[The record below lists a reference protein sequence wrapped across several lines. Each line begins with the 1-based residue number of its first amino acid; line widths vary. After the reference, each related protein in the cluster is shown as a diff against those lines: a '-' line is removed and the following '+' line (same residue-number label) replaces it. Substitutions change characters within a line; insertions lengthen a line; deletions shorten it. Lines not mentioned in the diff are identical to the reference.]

1 MSEAQEFAR
10 HVVDLLDSFG
20 PCEARRMFGGFGIF
34 HQDQMFALI
43 ADGELYFKADDQS
56 RELFIDTG
64 SDRFTYYKQGKPFQ
78 LSYYRAPDAFFEQP
92 DETLHWARIAF
103 DAALRN
109 PTPRKRKKGAPS

>member
-34 HQDQMFALI
+34 HQNQMFALI
-43 ADGELYFKADDQS
+43 ADGELYLKADDES
-56 RELFIDTG
+56 RDRFIDAG
-64 SDRFTYYKQGKPFQ
+64 SEIFTYYKQGKPFR
-78 LSYYRAPDAFFEQP
+78 LSYYRAPDAFFEEP
-92 DETLHWARIAF
+92 GENLRWARIAF

-109 PTPRKRKKGAPS
+109 PTPRRRKKGTRS

>member
-10 HVVDLLDSFG
+10 HVVDLLDGFG

-43 ADGELYFKADDQS
+43 ADGDLYFKADDES
-56 RELFIDTG
+56 RDQFIAAG
-64 SDRFTYYKQGKPFQ
+64 SDVFTYYKQGKPFQ
-78 LSYYRAPDAFFEQP
+78 LSYYRAPEAFFEQP
-92 DETLHWARIAF
+92 DESLRWARVAF

-109 PTPRKRKKGAPS
+109 PTPRRRRKEVRS